1 MLKIIED
8 EAAVK
13 KYRRQFIKSFKPLI
27 DDKIQVQLGHPG
39 GAFMAKVFWSNR
51 LGIWIFHQKVSQ
63 TRCGHAFG
71 VGKPTVTSTV
81 PITCEINFPARGV
94 DRRMGGALAK
104 DRDGRIFVVH
114 RGKIGGGKKGVGK
127 SLFDKYYR
135 GAWAVMED
143 GFEETPVALVGALH
157 SPRFARQVA
166 QFVRKVERIKDVIS
180 YRSPQMEITFDE
192 LRFREELTGTGY
204 DGTAEPSDS
213 DCDRGLIVS
222 DLYDTLTRKGYRSGN
237 DSVRDLFVVN
247 SKRKIAAV
255 FQVIAD
261 YSPASLYPGI
271 SKLLLNSV
279 DLPDKPCLILIV
291 PEGLEPSL
299 TEKLKKLG
307 IDILEYKWQDDQA
320 VFPGIARYSPFFL
333 T

>member
-1 MLKIIED
+1 MMLKIIED

-13 KYRRQFIKSFKPLI
+13 KYRRQFIKSFKPLV
-27 DDKIQVQLGHPG
+27 DDKLQVHLGHPG
-39 GAFMAKVFWSNR
+39 GAFKANVFWSNR

-71 VGKPTVTSTV
+71 VGKPTGTSTV

-127 SLFDKYYR
+127 ALFDKYYR

-143 GFEETPVALVGALH
+143 GLEETSVALVGVLH
-157 SPRFARQVA
+157 SPRFMRQVA

-192 LRFREELTGTGY
+192 PRFREELTGAGY
-204 DGTAEPSDS
+204 NRKEEPSDS
-213 DCDRGLIVS
+213 NCDHGLIVC
-222 DLYDTLTRKGYRSGN
+222 DLYDTLTRKRYKIGN
-237 DSVRDLFVVN
+237 DITRDLFIVN
-247 SKRKIAAV
+247 SKRQITTV

-261 YSPASLYPGI
+261 HSLASLHLGI

-279 DLPDKPCLILIV
+279 DVPDKPCLILIV
-291 PEGLEPSL
+291 PEDIEPSL
-299 TEKLKKLG
+299 TEKLKKVG
-307 IDILEYKWQDDQA
+307 IDILEYKWHDDQA
-320 VFPGIARYSPFFL
+320 VFPGIAHYFSFF
-333 T
+333 